1 MKGLVIL
8 LPKAILT
15 KIRKYSTRKYDF
27 NLRVLKF
34 VEYNSKLINYS
45 FLPGAVFIKIVEKTS
60 EESDFSSLIVNRSNK
75 VIQKLFCL
83 KQFL

>member
-8 LPKAILT
+8 SPQAILT
-15 KIRKYSTRKYDF
+15 KIRKYTTRKNDLKF
-27 NLRVLKF
+27 RVLKF
-34 VEYNSKLINYS
+34 VEYNSKLINYY

-60 EESDFSSLIVNRSNK
+60 EESDFPSLIVNRSNK
-75 VIQKLFCL
+75 VIQKLFCP